1 MKVGDLVIHNDMPKA
16 YRILGVVVEAYLDL
30 DICSVVWVD
39 KGSEV
44 FEHYTGSLELVSE
57 SR

>member
-1 MKVGDLVIHNDMPKA
+1 MKVGDLVMHEDIPRM
-16 YRILGVVVEAYLDL
+16 IGIVVETYLDL
-30 DICSVVWVD
+30 DICSVIWVD

-44 FEHYTGSLELVSE
+44 FEHHTGSLELVSE